1 VYTPLQARRGG
12 IHLVPLGRHQLFQNP
27 KLKIANWLQ
36 ENPRKS
42 KKIYINNQRQYGG
55 VFTVVTKPVY
65 PTKVFVMKES

>member
-1 VYTPLQARRGG
+1 
-12 IHLVPLGRHQLFQNP
+12 LFQNP

-42 KKIYINNQRQYGG
+42 KKIYMNNQRQYGG